1 MPEMVGAKVAV
12 AEIFVLPAA
21 TAVAAP
27 LPVIVAA
34 ALLLESQVTCDV
46 IVCVE
51 ASSKVPTAV
60 KLSLVPGFTE
70 APDGA
75 MAIDSR
81 LALVTCRGVLSLRAP
96 TVAVIVVSPSAVFV
110 TRPLPAPMVATEV
123 FEELQVT
130 RFDTLCV
137 LPSVSVPVAPNCTFV
152 RWAIVEFFGEILIE
166 TTLARSTVI
175 DVLPLTPP
183 KLAVIV
189 AVPLLFPV
197 ATPLLDVTD
206 ATPFAE
212 ELQSETLV
220 MSCEVPS
227 ENVPRAVNFC

>member
-1 MPEMVGAKVAV
+1 MVGAKVAV
-12 AEIFVLPAA
+12 AEIFVVPAP
-21 TAVAAP
+21 TAVADP

-34 ALLLESQVTCDV
+34 DLLLESQVTCDV

-60 KLSLVPGFTE
+60 KLSLVPGFTD
-70 APDGA
+70 APEGA
-75 MAIDSR
+75 MAIELSV
-81 LALVTCRGVLSLRAP
+81 ALLTCRLVVTGARELK
-96 TVAVIVVSPSAVFV
+96 VAVIVVSPGAVLLA
-110 TRPLPAPMVATEV
+110 RPLPAPMVATEV

-152 RWAIVEFFGEILIE
+152 RWAIVESFGDMLIE

-175 DVLPLTPP
+175 DVLPFTPP

-197 ATPLLDVTD
+197 ATPLLDVTE